1 MQAALIIMTI
11 LGCDDSATQ
20 CHYIE
25 KVNQSWATIQAC
37 DADSE
42 ARLKAYAS
50 HSYPVIVA
58 VCQTPDVDAAGL
70 PEIEGPGVANAPTPA
85 TAATADDPAMSAEEK
100 AGLTSRILA
109 QAQSHLHSVLP
120 ERGTVKS
127 IIAKPVRV
135 VTDSYSWVAQ
145 RF

>member
-25 KVNQSWATIQAC
+25 KVDHSWATIQAC
-37 DADSE
+37 DAESE

-50 HSYPVIVA
+50 RSYPVIVA
-58 VCQTPDVDAAGL
+58 VCQTPDADVAGL
-70 PEIEGPGVANAPTPA
+70 SEIEAPMAP
-85 TAATADDPAMSAEEK
+85 DPAAETAEP
-100 AGLTSRILA
+100 AEAETGLTSRILA
-109 QAQSHLHSVLP
+109 QAQTHLQRVLP
-120 ERGTVKS
+120 ETGTVKS
-127 IIAKPVRV
+127 IVAKPVRV
-135 VTDSYSWVAQ
+135 ATESYSWVAQ

>member
-25 KVNQSWATIQAC
+25 KVNQNWVTIQAC

-42 ARLKAYAS
+42 ARLKTYAS

-70 PEIEGPGVANAPTPA
+70 PEIEAPAGADAPA
-85 TAATADDPAMSAEEK
+85 PAAIAEDLAMPAEAQ

-109 QAQSHLHSVLP
+109 QAQSHLQRVLP
-120 ERGTVKS
+120 ESGTVKS

-135 VTDSYSWVAQ
+135 VTDSYSWAAQ

>member
-25 KVNQSWATIQAC
+25 KVDQSWATIQAC
-37 DADSE
+37 DAESE

-50 HSYPVIVA
+50 RSYPVIVA

-70 PEIEGPGVANAPTPA
+70 PEIEAPAVAEALAADELVMPA
-85 TAATADDPAMSAEEK
+85 EAE

-109 QAQSHLHSVLP
+109 QAQTHLRHVLP
-120 ERGTVKS
+120 ETGTVKS
-127 IIAKPVRV
+127 MIAKPVRV